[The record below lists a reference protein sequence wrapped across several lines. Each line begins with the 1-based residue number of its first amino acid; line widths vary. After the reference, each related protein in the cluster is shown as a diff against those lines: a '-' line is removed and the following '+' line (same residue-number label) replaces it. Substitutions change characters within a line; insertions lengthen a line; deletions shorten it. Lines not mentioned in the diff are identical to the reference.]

1 MAVKYRA
8 QILLEPEQHRK
19 LQQIA
24 RREGRS
30 ISAVAREVI
39 QVGLEVVEREADAI
53 WRKRMDAVDQLSII
67 REEAQRKYGT
77 YTGDF
82 IDEVRSE
89 REKQLDAVKDS
100 GRKP

>member
-1 MAVKYRA
+1 M
-8 QILLEPEQHRK
+8 
-19 LQQIA
+19 
-24 RREGRS
+24 
-30 ISAVAREVI
+30 
-39 QVGLEVVEREADAI
+39 DAI
-53 WRKRMDAVDQLSII
+53 DQLSII